1 MKKEIKTIS
10 EIKSNIF
17 TTNKDFN
24 KEYKSVKENFI
35 NQLGYNKM
43 PQGLIILCMICEN
56 GYIQITSNSKS
67 DMIDWIKKYK
77 NSNNEY
83 FLLIKEQKFLI
94 KSR

>member
-1 MKKEIKTIS
+1 
-10 EIKSNIF
+10 
-17 TTNKDFN
+17 
-24 KEYKSVKENFI
+24 
-35 NQLGYNKM
+35 M